1 MQNKSMV
8 CWFLTIFVY
17 HPLREIS
24 LFPLS
29 IEAILENEPIKYNS
43 IEVMDLT
50 TVLHTIEGFQC
61 HARRRISIYQ
71 NYKQCKCG
79 FLCNFTLRR
88 TLVLARAHLT
98 QFIFM
103 DFFCQDSLVQD
114 FDWKVSVDF
123 TKWLSKMAPID
134 NVWTKYSWIV
144 ASIELVLKMG
154 PGPAKNSWVKCLRDF
169 SCFG

>member
-71 NYKQCKCG
+71 NYKQCKC
-79 FLCNFTLRR
+79 
-88 TLVLARAHLT
+88 V
-98 QFIFM
+98 
-103 DFFCQDSLVQD
+103 FFFHVISLYAV
-114 FDWKVSVDF
+114 
-123 TKWLSKMAPID
+123 
-134 NVWTKYSWIV
+134 
-144 ASIELVLKMG
+144 
-154 PGPAKNSWVKCLRDF
+154 
-169 SCFG
+169 